1 MRKRLGA
8 AFKCAEPVLFNY
20 RGRYYVEVWIVRLN
34 HLVWGRK
41 ERGGPVAQHTVAGAQ
56 HYSRRRDGKV
66 VAWPGS
72 EPLSSYHDPVTL
84 APLAEA
90 WVDAPAQ

>member
-1 MRKRLGA
+1 MKTYGPRPTEEQMRKRLGA

-41 ERGGPVAQHTVAGAQ
+41 EQIGRAHV
-56 HYSRRRDGKV
+56 
-66 VAWPGS
+66 
-72 EPLSSYHDPVTL
+72 
-84 APLAEA
+84 
-90 WVDAPAQ
+90 